1 MIVIYFYFYLSLYFS
16 NYFMQ
21 KQEKISNYFSSVSLI
36 TNTYYKE
43 FFSKY
48 IDKKF
53 KVLDFGCGSGE
64 LLDLIDCKFK
74 IGVEINKYSQKKLKN
89 KNLMFVDKLE
99 KIDKKI
105 KFDTIFCL
113 SVLDHLDN
121 PLSTL
126 KKIKDRLKKNGKLIV
141 IIRNDSRRQN
151 IKNSIYKNH
160 LYSWSLLSFNNLI
173 NNIGIKSIDEGMLRF
188 TLPPRFNFLNKNLK
202 KKTILF
208 LSKIYFYINF
218 RDIRFYFICQKK

>member
-1 MIVIYFYFYLSLYFS
+1 MYFYFYLSLYFL

-36 TNTYYKE
+36 TNTYYKK

-53 KVLDFGCGSGE
+53 KILDFGCGSGE

-113 SVLDHLDN
+113 SVLDHLDD

-202 KKTILF
+202 KKIILF

>member
-1 MIVIYFYFYLSLYFS
+1 MYFYFYLSLYFL

-36 TNTYYKE
+36 TNTYYKK

-53 KVLDFGCGSGE
+53 KILDFGCGSGE

-74 IGVEINKYSQKKLKN
+74 IGVEINKYSQKKLRN

-113 SVLDHLDN
+113 SVLDHLDD

-202 KKTILF
+202 KKIILF

>member
-1 MIVIYFYFYLSLYFS
+1 
-16 NYFMQ
+16 MQ

-36 TNTYYKE
+36 TNTYYKK

-53 KVLDFGCGSGE
+53 KILDFGCGSGE

-74 IGVEINKYSQKKLKN
+74 IGVEINKYSQKILKN

-113 SVLDHLDN
+113 SVLDHLDD

>member
-1 MIVIYFYFYLSLYFS
+1 
-16 NYFMQ
+16 
-21 KQEKISNYFSSVSLI
+21 
-36 TNTYYKE
+36 
-43 FFSKY
+43 
-48 IDKKF
+48 
-53 KVLDFGCGSGE
+53 
-64 LLDLIDCKFK
+64 
-74 IGVEINKYSQKKLKN
+74 
-89 KNLMFVDKLE
+89 MFVDKLE

-113 SVLDHLDN
+113 SVLDHLDD

>member
-1 MIVIYFYFYLSLYFS
+1 
-16 NYFMQ
+16 MQ

-36 TNTYYKE
+36 TNTYYKK

-53 KVLDFGCGSGE
+53 KILDFGCGSGE

-113 SVLDHLDN
+113 SVLDHLDD

>member
-1 MIVIYFYFYLSLYFS
+1 
-16 NYFMQ
+16 MQ

-36 TNTYYKE
+36 TNTYYKKI
-43 FFSKY
+43 FSKY

-53 KVLDFGCGSGE
+53 KILDFGCGSGE

-113 SVLDHLDN
+113 SVLDHLDD

>member
-1 MIVIYFYFYLSLYFS
+1 
-16 NYFMQ
+16 MQ

-202 KKTILF
+202 KKIILF

>member
-1 MIVIYFYFYLSLYFS
+1 
-16 NYFMQ
+16 MQ

-36 TNTYYKE
+36 TNTYYKK

-53 KVLDFGCGSGE
+53 KILDFGCGSGE

-113 SVLDHLDN
+113 SVLDHLDD

-202 KKTILF
+202 KKIILF